1 MTSSPRPRPE
11 ARRQRAS
18 GEGAGVLSLST
29 VDLPTEV
36 VRTERLVLRPHR
48 PDDEDA
54 VLRACQDPGIQRW
67 LATLPIPYTRDDA
80 RQFVADMAPA
90 ERAEG
95 RGMPVAVEAGGE
107 FVGSAGLHLRG
118 GRLGPEVGYW
128 IAPWG
133 RGRGYA
139 AEAARALAEWALRH
153 GAPRVHLFADVGNT
167 ASQTVAERAGFS
179 REGVVRRCL
188 DQRDGTWTDAVLFGR
203 VP

>member
-1 MTSSPRPRPE
+1 MTADRLD
-11 ARRQRAS
+11 
-18 GEGAGVLSLST
+18 LSA

-36 VRTERLVLRPHR
+36 LRTERLVLRPHR

-54 VLRACQDPGIQRW
+54 VLRACQDLGIQRW
-67 LATLPIPYTRDDA
+67 LADLPVPYTRRDA
-80 RQFVADMAPA
+80 RQFVAGVAPA

-95 RGMPVAVEAGGE
+95 RGMPVAVEADGQ

-118 GRLGPEVGYW
+118 SRLGPEIGYW
-128 IAPWG
+128 IAPWA

-139 AEAARALAEWALRH
+139 AEAARALAEWGLAH
-153 GAPRVHLFADVGNT
+153 GAPRVHLFTDVANT

-179 REGVVRRCL
+179 REGVVRSCL

-203 VP
+203 VR